1 MDGDA
6 HIVLES
12 GAYVG
17 VVDKY
22 VYMYIGFTCKCM
34 YMYVTQQMGLERGPH
49 VHRPHTHIRVHA
61 HVCTH
66 RRCARGARER
76 QSLVCACVCVC
87 VPACT
92 RNVAE
97 CAPRDVC
104 VLPCQVE
111 GSRFVRQTYAAVWV
125 GYEAEGS
132 RLELQRSV
140 IKGLLFQVSV
150 CRCSRVCVLLHTCL
164 RVCAHV
170 CVCVLC
176 TDA

>member
-1 MDGDA
+1 MYTGLTHTYVYMHMCAHTGDA
-6 HIVLES
+6 PVVLES
-12 GAYVG
+12 GRAS
-17 VVDKY
+17 
-22 VYMYIGFTCKCM
+22 
-34 YMYVTQQMGLERGPH
+34 
-49 VHRPHTHIRVHA
+49 
-61 HVCTH
+61 
-66 RRCARGARER
+66 CA
-76 QSLVCACVCVC
+76 LVCVC

>member
-1 MDGDA
+1 MYTGLTHTYVYMHMCAHTGDA
-6 HIVLES
+6 PVVLES
-12 GAYVG
+12 GRAS
-17 VVDKY
+17 
-22 VYMYIGFTCKCM
+22 
-34 YMYVTQQMGLERGPH
+34 
-49 VHRPHTHIRVHA
+49 
-61 HVCTH
+61 
-66 RRCARGARER
+66 CA
-76 QSLVCACVCVC
+76 LVCVCSRAAEPRVRLCVC

-140 IKGLLFQVSV
+140 IKGLLFQVS
-150 CRCSRVCVLLHTCL
+150 CVSVLACL
-164 RVCAHV
+164 RVAAHVAACLCTRV
-170 CVCVLC
+170 CVCVVHRRVIQGLLFWVLGHVLPR
-176 TDA
+176 TE

>member
-1 MDGDA
+1 MR
-6 HIVLES
+6 L
-12 GAYVG
+12 
-17 VVDKY
+17 
-22 VYMYIGFTCKCM
+22 
-34 YMYVTQQMGLERGPH
+34 
-49 VHRPHTHIRVHA
+49 
-61 HVCTH
+61 
-66 RRCARGARER
+66 
-76 QSLVCACVCVC
+76 CVC

-125 GYEAEGS
+125 GYEAAGS

-170 CVCVLC
+170 RVCVVHRRVIQGLLFWVLGHVLPR
-176 TDA
+176 TE

>member
-1 MDGDA
+1 MYTGLTHTYVYMHMCAHTGDA
-6 HIVLES
+6 PVVLES
-12 GAYVG
+12 GRAS
-17 VVDKY
+17 
-22 VYMYIGFTCKCM
+22 
-34 YMYVTQQMGLERGPH
+34 
-49 VHRPHTHIRVHA
+49 
-61 HVCTH
+61 
-66 RRCARGARER
+66 CA
-76 QSLVCACVCVC
+76 LVCVC

-140 IKGLLFQVSV
+140 IKGLLFQVS
-150 CRCSRVCVLLHTCL
+150 CVSVLACL
-164 RVCAHV
+164 RVAAHVAACLCTRV
-170 CVCVLC
+170 CVCVVHRRVIQGLLFWVLGHVLPR
-176 TDA
+176 TE